1 MFKELMPLLMQRT
14 LMITIARID
23 DKVIRANFIPSKG
36 DGKTASN
43 ALTQPLTITGTP
55 EELDRD
61 LVSQLVA
68 FSGSILETGSNLER
82 IQKEHEA
89 AIKAIEAENK
99 KKLDEKRGKVKAGDA
114 TLAEKPAIE
123 FKDGKPLFPGT
134 KPLGTKAP
142 SLFDAPS
149 TEPNLATASGRKVE
163 NDNKGTHDH
172 DNYDHDHD
180 NNNNNVGRCDS

>member
-1 MFKELMPLLMQRT
+1 MFTELMPLLAQRT
-14 LMITIARID
+14 VMITVARID
-23 DKVIRANFIPSKG
+23 EKTIRANFIPSKSE
-36 DGKTASN
+36 GKTASN

-99 KKLDEKRGKVKAGDA
+99 KKLDEKRGKVRAGDA

-134 KPLGTKAP
+134 TPPGIKTP

-149 TEPNLATASGRKVE
+149 TESNLATASGRKVE
-163 NDNKGTHDH
+163 NDNNGTHDH
-172 DNYDHDHD
+172 DN
-180 NNNNNVGRCDS
+180 

>member
-1 MFKELMPLLMQRT
+1 MFKELMPLLTQRT

-55 EELDRD
+55 EELDRN

-99 KKLDEKRGKVKAGDA
+99 KKLDEKRGKVKTGDA

-134 KPLGTKAP
+134 KPPGTKAP
-142 SLFDAPS
+142 GLFDAPS
-149 TEPNLATASGRKVE
+149 TEPNLASAFGRKVE
-163 NDNKGTHDH
+163 NDNNGTHDH
-172 DNYDHDHD
+172 YNYDHD
-180 NNNNNVGRCDS
+180 NNNCRMPK